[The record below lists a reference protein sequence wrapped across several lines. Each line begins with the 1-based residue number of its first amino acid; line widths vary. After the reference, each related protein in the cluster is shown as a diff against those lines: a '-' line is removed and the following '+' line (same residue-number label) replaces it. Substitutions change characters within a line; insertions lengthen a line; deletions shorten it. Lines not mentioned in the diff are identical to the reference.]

1 MQPGVLIHAQP
12 GVMHAMPLSSNEL
25 TLVLQAMAGVLLP
38 MQNSPAE
45 HSIAPCSPCSPCSV
59 ELLVLSDAAMA
70 RLNQEAMGLPGPTNV
85 LSFPAGTPHSLPPH
99 PTAATPL
106 LGSLALGVH
115 TLRREAFLYGQPLA
129 EHCLHLLA
137 HGMAHLAGF
146 DHGPEMD
153 ECAAALEQAAMFF
166 LPGLPAFSHQAY

>member
-1 MQPGVLIHAQP
+1 MHAGVIIHAAP
-12 GVMHAMPLSSNEL
+12 GVMHTMPLSSTEL
-25 TLVLQAMAGVLLP
+25 THVLRAMAGVLLP
-38 MQNSPAE
+38 TPHSPAE
-45 HSIAPCSPCSPCSV
+45 QCAAPASPAAPVAPIAV

-85 LSFPAGTPHSLPPH
+85 LSFPAGTPHSLPPQA
-99 PTAATPL
+99 TAAAPL

-129 EHCLHLLA
+129 EHCLRLLA

-153 ECAAALEQAAMFF
+153 ECAAALEEAGA
-166 LPGLPAFSHQAY
+166 LTLTPEPA

>member
-1 MQPGVLIHAQP
+1 
-12 GVMHAMPLSSNEL
+12 MHAMPLSNKEIS
-25 TLVLQAMAGVLLP
+25 LVLQAMAGVLLP
-38 MQNSPAE
+38 MQHSTAE
-45 HSIAPCSPCSPCSV
+45 PPTAV

-70 RLNQEAMGLPGPTNV
+70 RLNHEAMGLPGPTNV
-85 LSFPAGTPHSLPPH
+85 LSFPAGTPHSLPPQS
-99 PTAATPL
+99 TAATPL

-153 ECAAALEQAAMFF
+153 ECAAALEQA
-166 LPGLPAFSHQAY
+166 GAFALTPELA

>member
-1 MQPGVLIHAQP
+1 
-12 GVMHAMPLSSNEL
+12 MHAMPLSSNEL

-85 LSFPAGTPHSLPPH
+85 LSFPTGTPHCLPPQA
-99 PTAATPL
+99 TAAAPL

-115 TLRREAFLYGQPLA
+115 TLRREAFLYGQPMA
-129 EHCLHLLA
+129 EHCLRLLA

-153 ECAAALEQAAMFF
+153 ECAAALEEA
-166 LPGLPAFSHQAY
+166 GAFALAPEPLCP

>member
-1 MQPGVLIHAQP
+1 M
-12 GVMHAMPLSSNEL
+12 L
-25 TLVLQAMAGVLLP
+25 T
-38 MQNSPAE
+38 
-45 HSIAPCSPCSPCSV
+45 
-59 ELLVLSDAAMA
+59 DAAMA

-85 LSFPAGTPHSLPPH
+85 LSFPAGTPHSLPPQA
-99 PTAATPL
+99 TAAAPL

-129 EHCLHLLA
+129 EHCLRLLA

-153 ECAAALEQAAMFF
+153 ECAAALEEAGAWA
-166 LPGLPAFSHQAY
+166 LTPELA

>member
-1 MQPGVLIHAQP
+1 
-12 GVMHAMPLSSNEL
+12 MPLSRNEL
-25 TLVLQAMAGVLLP
+25 TLALQAMAGVLLP
-38 MQNSPAE
+38 MLEVAAE
-45 HSIAPCSPCSPCSV
+45 HPASPVAPVPQVAV

-85 LSFPAGTPHSLPPH
+85 LSFPAGTTHSLPPQA
-99 PTAATPL
+99 TVATPL

-129 EHCLHLLA
+129 EHCLRLLA

-153 ECAAALEQAAMFF
+153 ECAAALEEAGMLA
-166 LPGLPAFSHQAY
+166 LGRDNLLA